1 MDSIV
6 RDALMKTRVLATILT
21 CACATPVFAAKLTIN
36 AGEEPDEKAWT
47 KPASVNYVNNAN
59 SNDSWS
65 VDLAAK
71 VEGQPAAS
79 LPVTAFLRAVVQRN
93 TETKKPVEN
102 YVAEVG
108 GKFDLPQWGNT
119 FLLGQASIA
128 FSDKTN
134 FPDSKADCS
143 ITPLPTACIRQRERS
158 IRPAFTVQPFRSSW
172 ENTFAYSDSQHTQ
185 LVGPTWTHSILPVI
199 SLFYDDVLDAKL
211 NGAGVESDGGVFGSK
226 AILGVAFSPKV
237 TNYRLIISGG
247 VQLITAFNRSN
258 RRKADFAASSTL
270 SSASATYE
278 FGPRSFEGGTGWVP
292 SIGVTYTKGD
302 DPLAGKK
309 DIDNVTFGFKITYK
323 SE

>member
-1 MDSIV
+1 
-6 RDALMKTRVLATILT
+6 MKTRLLATILT
-21 CACATPVFAAKLTIN
+21 CACATPVFAAKLSIN

-47 KPASVNYVNNAN
+47 KPASVNYVNNAD
-59 SNDSWS
+59 SNDSWN

-71 VEGQPAAS
+71 IEGQKHAWVRAS
-79 LPVTAFLRAVVQRN
+79 PFMRVVVQRN

-108 GKFDLPQWGNT
+108 GKFDLPQLGNT
-119 FLLGQASIA
+119 FLLGQTSIA
-128 FSDKTN
+128 FSNKTN

-143 ITPLPTACIRQRERS
+143 ITPLPTACIQQRERT
-158 IRPAFTVQPFRSSW
+158 IRPTFTVQPFRSSW

-185 LVGPTWTHSILPVI
+185 LVGPTWTHSVLPVI

-211 NGAGVESDGGVFGSK
+211 NGVGVEPDGGVFGSK
-226 AILGVAFSPKV
+226 AVLGVAFSPRV
-237 TNYRLIISGG
+237 TNYRLVISGG
-247 VQLITAFNRSN
+247 VQLITAFNRSD
-258 RRKADFAASSTL
+258 RRKTDFAASSTL
-270 SSASATYE
+270 STVSVTYE
-278 FGPRSFEGGTGWVP
+278 FGPRSFEGGVGWVP

-309 DIDNVTFGFKITYK
+309 DIDNVTFGFKIAYK